1 MRGEAQLNSSK
12 TTPQARYKRAK
23 VKTRRVDFYP
33 ADAKIL
39 AFSREINFAAFVK
52 EKLEEAMKENNN
64 GKANLS
70 NP

>member
-1 MRGEAQLNSSK
+1 MKN
-12 TTPQARYKRAK
+12 TPQSRYKQAK

-39 AFSREINFAAFVK
+39 AYSHEINFAAFVK
-52 EKLEEAMKENNN
+52 EQLEKAMKESKNN
-64 GKANLS
+64 GKTDLS

>member
-1 MRGEAQLNSSK
+1 MKN
-12 TTPQARYKRAK
+12 TPQARYKRAK
-23 VKTRRVDFYP
+23 VETRRVDFYP

-52 EKLEEAMKENNN
+52 EKLEEAMKEKNN
-64 GKANLS
+64 GKTNLS

>member
-1 MRGEAQLNSSK
+1 MKN
-12 TTPQARYKRAK
+12 TPQSRYKREK

-33 ADAKIL
+33 ADERIL
-39 AFSREINFAAFVK
+39 TFSREINFAAFVK
-52 EKLEEAMKENNN
+52 EKLEEAMKEKQNN

>member
-1 MRGEAQLNSSK
+1 MKN
-12 TTPQARYKRAK
+12 TPQARYKREK

-52 EKLEEAMKENNN
+52 EKLEEEMEKKSDEKKN
-64 GKANLS
+64 
-70 NP
+70 

>member
-1 MRGEAQLNSSK
+1 MKN
-12 TTPQARYKRAK
+12 TPQARYKREK
-23 VKTRRVDFYP
+23 VETRRVDFYP
-33 ADAKIL
+33 TDEKIL

-52 EKLEEAMKENNN
+52 EKLEQAMKEKNN

>member
-1 MRGEAQLNSSK
+1 MKN
-12 TTPQARYKRAK
+12 TPQARYKRAK

-52 EKLEEAMKENNN
+52 KKLKEELKEKHNEKEN
-64 GKANLS
+64 
-70 NP
+70 